1 MSEKVLHD
9 AHVAAF
15 KRTEKFRFACECRY
29 VAGMGGSDRKDFLQL
44 VEDKRGAA
52 AVALI
57 ERGVSIVLDLRR
69 GL

>member
-1 MSEKVLHD
+1 MVLHD
-9 AHVAAF
+9 AHVSAF

-29 VAGMGGSDRKDFLQL
+29 VAGLGRADRRFFLKL
-44 VEDKRGAA
+44 VEGKRGAA
-52 AVALI
+52 AAALI